1 MAKRFTDTEKWKKK
15 FIRGLNAPYK
25 LLWFYILDDCDHA
38 GIWHTDFEVASIRIG
53 SNIDSLDAELFFKD
67 QIISFDDNEKWF
79 IPSFIRF
86 QYGELNENNRAHN
99 SVIQILKRYDLLK
112 YINDE
117 NKHHTST
124 LKDAKDKDKEKDKLK
139 DIETRKKLFS
149 AKVIIEAKDK
159 YDKSMINDFI
169 EYWSEHGENDRKM
182 RFEKEKVF
190 GISRRL
196 STWHKRSYKK
206 DDQKLLD
213 DYGHEANEFKL

>member
-38 GIWHTDFEVASIRIG
+38 GIWHTDFET
-53 SNIDSLDAELFFKD
+53 LAEVEFKN
-67 QIISFDDNEKWF
+67 QIVSFDDNEKWF

-112 YINDE
+112 YLNDDV
-117 NKHHTST
+117 KHHVSII
-124 LKDAKDKDKEKDKLK
+124 KDAKDKDKDKDKAK
-139 DIETRKKLFS
+139 DIETRKKIFS
-149 AKVIIEAKDK
+149 SKVIIEAQDK
-159 YDKSMINDFI
+159 YHRDMINEFI
-169 EYWSEHGENDRKM
+169 EYWAEHGEKDKKM
-182 RFEKEKVF
+182 RYEKEKVF

-196 STWHKRSYKK
+196 STWNKNYKPK
-206 DDQKLLD
+206 QVQQKLQD
-213 DYGHEANEFKL
+213 DYGHEADEFKL